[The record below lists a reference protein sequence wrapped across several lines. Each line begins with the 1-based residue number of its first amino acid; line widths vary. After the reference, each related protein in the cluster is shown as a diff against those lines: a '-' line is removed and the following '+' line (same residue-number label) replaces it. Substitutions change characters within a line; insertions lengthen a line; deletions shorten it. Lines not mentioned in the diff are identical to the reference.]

1 MARTDGYRV
10 MLKSKFARLAHR
22 SAAKTMVLRA
32 AVVGINFA
40 VMLGLAAILG
50 FETFGRLAALW
61 ATALV
66 AGTVVSL
73 GGPLILLAALTDGQ
87 GLRVGDIVKI
97 AVFFPALL
105 ALFMYGIAVALWPA
119 WPWAAILSVGVLANA
134 LGCLASVMR
143 ALGSAQASMALRD
156 AGPQLALGF
165 AGVIMGDAG
174 AEAILISTAATMGV
188 LALGGVIWVCRH
200 AGARGM
206 ISPVARRYISVSLW
220 GTSVMGMVVAQIDL
234 VLGGAV
240 ISAEQ
245 LGVYAVLRRVANL
258 VALPVTVATWV
269 SGPSVSAA
277 HGAGDMAGLARAS
290 ARGSQIALVP
300 GLVLFVVGIAG
311 LPLLPEGQAMVF
323 ALLLLGALG
332 QIVLA
337 ASFTV
342 ATLCGLP
349 HFAMSAR
356 VLMVACYLL
365 WFQWWGAELTTTTN
379 ALGYIGA
386 LTLGGIA
393 LWWGIR
399 RKLEIDTS
407 AAAVLHAKGGQWKT
421 S

>member
-1 MARTDGYRV
+1 
-10 MLKSKFARLAHR
+10 MLGSKFARLAR
-22 SAAKTMVLRA
+22 QSAAQTLGLRA
-32 AVVGINFA
+32 GIVGVNFA
-40 VMLGLAAILG
+40 VMLGLAALLG
-50 FETFGRLAALW
+50 FDTFGRLAALW
-61 ATALV
+61 GAALV
-66 AGTVVSL
+66 AGTIVSL
-73 GGPLILLAALTDGQ
+73 GGPLILLRMLTDGQ
-87 GLRVGDIVKI
+87 GMRASDILKI
-97 AVFFPALL
+97 AVFYPALL
-105 ALFMYGIAVALWPA
+105 AFLIYGMAANLWPA

-143 ALGSAQASMALRD
+143 ALGSVQASMALRD
-156 AGPQLALGF
+156 AGPQLALGLS
-165 AGVIMGDAG
+165 GVIMGAAG
-174 AEAILISTAATMGV
+174 TEVILISTAAAMGV
-188 LALGGVIWVCRH
+188 LALCGVLWVCRH
-200 AGARGM
+200 AEASAMLSSAAR
-206 ISPVARRYISVSLW
+206 PFWSVSLW

-258 VALPVTVATWV
+258 VALPVTVATWA

-277 HGAGDMAGLARAS
+277 HAAGNVAGLTRAS
-290 ARGSQIALVP
+290 ARGSQIAFVP
-300 GLVLFVVGIAG
+300 GLALFVVGVAS
-311 LPLLPEGQAMVF
+311 LPLLPEGLAVVF
-323 ALLLLGALG
+323 AVLLLGALG
-332 QIVLA
+332 QVILA

-349 HFAMSAR
+349 HFAMGAR

-365 WFQWWGAELTTTTN
+365 WFQWWGAELTATTN

-399 RKLEIDTS
+399 RKLGVDTS
-407 AAAVLHAKGGQWKT
+407 AAVMLRAEGRQWKT